1 MQVLAL
7 KYRPKHFSELVGQ
20 ESVAKTLSLAL
31 DNQRLANAYL
41 FSGLRGSGKTSSSRI
56 FARALMCETGPKAV
70 PCDTCIQC
78 QSALNNHHIDI
89 IEMDGASNRGIDD
102 VRNLIEQTRYK
113 PSFGRYKIF
122 IIDEVHMF
130 TTEAFNA
137 LLKTL
142 EEPPSH
148 VKFLLATTDALKL
161 PATILSR
168 TQHFRFKKIPENSV
182 ISHLKT
188 ILEKEQVSYET
199 SALEKLAHS
208 GQGSLRDT
216 ITLLEQA
223 INYCD
228 NAITESKVAEM
239 LGAIDRSV
247 LEDFFQ
253 SLINQ
258 DEARLQERYAI
269 LENYETES
277 VLEEMMLFLKAKLLS
292 PDSYSILLIER
303 FFKIIMSSLS
313 LLKEGANAS
322 FVLLL
327 LKMKFKEALKLKA
340 LDDAILELEQSKES
354 VLKPLNQNANA
365 SKQEPKSTEK
375 IEQAERIEGTEKKE
389 KLETRENTETLQTL
403 MLSAKDRIFHNLF
416 KQVQTLVYE
425 RNYELGEVF
434 EKNIRFIDF
443 DSQTKTLTWESLAT
457 DKDKELL
464 RERFKIVKSIVDGVF
479 GKGENIKIA
488 LKHHL
493 ENKSTLETQE
503 IKDFKISSL
512 REKILPKPTIET
524 TAETKENDTK
534 EAVGKALQTKEN
546 DTKEAVGKA
555 LQTKENDTKEAVGKA
570 LQTKEND
577 TKEAVGKALQTK
589 ENDTKETKETQPKQA
604 PTALQE
610 FMANHS
616 ELIEEIKSEF
626 EIKSVELL

>member
-188 ILEKEQVSYET
+188 ILEKEQVSYES

-258 DEARLQERYAI
+258 DEVRLQERYAI

-340 LDDAILELEQSKES
+340 LDDAILELEQTKES
-354 VLKPLNQNANA
+354 AFQPINQNANA
-365 SKQEPKSTEK
+365 PKQEPKSAEK
-375 IEQAERIEGTEKKE
+375 IENPEKKE
-389 KLETRENTETLQTL
+389 SAETPQTP

-425 RNYELGEVF
+425 RNYELGAVF

-488 LKHHL
+488 LKNHL
-493 ENKSTLETQE
+493 ENKSAREETKE

-512 REKILPKPTIET
+512 REKISPKPTTET
-524 TAETKENDTK
+524 TAEMKENETKEAVKKEIKEKEVQENDTK
-534 EAVGKALQTKEN
+534 EVQ
-546 DTKEAVGKA
+546 
-555 LQTKENDTKEAVGKA
+555 
-570 LQTKEND
+570 
-577 TKEAVGKALQTK
+577 
-589 ENDTKETKETQPKQA
+589 ETQPKET

>member
-31 DNQRLANAYL
+31 NNRRLANAYL

-56 FARALMCETGPKAV
+56 FARALMCEEGPKAV
-70 PCDTCIQC
+70 PCDTCTQC

-188 ILEKEQVSYET
+188 ILEKEQVSYES

-340 LDDAILELEQSKES
+340 LDDAILELEQT
-354 VLKPLNQNANA
+354 PFNQNPSISYNA
-365 SKQEPKSTEK
+365 PKQEPKSAEK
-375 IEQAERIEGTEKKE
+375 REQAERIEGTEKKE
-389 KLETRENTETLQTL
+389 SAEKKENTETPQTP

-425 RNYELGEVF
+425 RNYELGAVF

-457 DKDKELL
+457 NKDKELL

-479 GKGENIKIA
+479 GKGESIKIA
-488 LKHHL
+488 LNNHL
-493 ENKSTLETQE
+493 ENKSAPLEE
-503 IKDFKISSL
+503 VKEFKISSL
-512 REKILPKPTIET
+512 REKISPKPTTET
-524 TAETKENDTK
+524 TAEMQEKEVQKNEIKEKEIKENDTK
-534 EAVGKALQTKEN
+534 EVQEI
-546 DTKEAVGKA
+546 
-555 LQTKENDTKEAVGKA
+555 
-570 LQTKEND
+570 
-577 TKEAVGKALQTK
+577 
-589 ENDTKETKETQPKQA
+589 QPKEA

-616 ELIEEIKSEF
+616 NLIEEIKSEF

>member
-56 FARALMCETGPKAV
+56 FARALMCEEGPKAV
-70 PCDTCIQC
+70 PCDTCTQC

-258 DEARLQERYAI
+258 DEARLQECYAI

-292 PDSYSILLIER
+292 PDTYSILLIER
-303 FFKIIMSSLS
+303 FFKIIMSGLS

-354 VLKPLNQNANA
+354 VLKPLKQNTNA
-365 SKQEPKSTEK
+365 FKQESAEK
-375 IEQAERIEGTEKKE
+375 IEKPEKKE
-389 KLETRENTETLQTL
+389 SIETPQTP

-425 RNYELGEVF
+425 RNYELGAVF

-457 DKDKELL
+457 HKDKELL

-488 LKHHL
+488 LKNHS
-493 ENKSTLETQE
+493 ENKSALEE
-503 IKDFKISSL
+503 IKEFKFPSL
-512 REKILPKPTIET
+512 KPKPTTET
-524 TAETKENDTK
+524 TAEMKEKETKEAIEKETKEKEIKEKEIKEKEIKEKEIKEKEIKEKEIKEKEIKEKEIKENDTK
-534 EAVGKALQTKEN
+534 GVQ
-546 DTKEAVGKA
+546 
-555 LQTKENDTKEAVGKA
+555 
-570 LQTKEND
+570 
-577 TKEAVGKALQTK
+577 
-589 ENDTKETKETQPKQA
+589 ETQPKET

-610 FMANHS
+610 FMANYS
-616 ELIEEIKSEF
+616 DLIEEIKSEF

>member
-188 ILEKEQVSYET
+188 ILEKEQVSYES

-258 DEARLQERYAI
+258 DEVRLQERYAI

-340 LDDAILELEQSKES
+340 LDDAILELEQT
-354 VLKPLNQNANA
+354 PFNQNPSISYNA
-365 SKQEPKSTEK
+365 PKQEPKSTEK
-375 IEQAERIEGTEKKE
+375 REQAERIERTEKRE
-389 KLETRENTETLQTL
+389 KLEKRENAETPQTS

-425 RNYELGEVF
+425 RNYELGAVF

-493 ENKSTLETQE
+493 ENKSTLEVVKE
-503 IKDFKISSL
+503 LKFPYSK
-512 REKILPKPTIET
+512 PKPTTET
-524 TAETKENDTK
+524 TAETKENETK
-534 EAVGKALQTKEN
+534 EAIRKALQTKEN
-546 DTKEAVGKA
+546 DTKEV
-555 LQTKENDTKEAVGKA
+555 Q
-570 LQTKEND
+570 
-577 TKEAVGKALQTK
+577 
-589 ENDTKETKETQPKQA
+589 ETQPKEA

>member
-56 FARALMCETGPKAV
+56 FARALMCEEGPKAV

-258 DEARLQERYAI
+258 DEARLKERYTI
-269 LENYETES
+269 LENYETEG

-340 LDDAILELEQSKES
+340 LDDAILELEQT
-354 VLKPLNQNANA
+354 PFNQSPSISYNAP
-365 SKQEPKSTEK
+365 KQEPKS
-375 IEQAERIEGTEKKE
+375 IERIEGTEK
-389 KLETRENTETLQTL
+389 RENIEKRENAEAPQTP

-416 KQVQTLVYE
+416 KRVQTLVYE
-425 RNYELGEVF
+425 RNYELGAVF

-464 RERFKIVKSIVDGVF
+464 RERFKIVKSIVDSVF

-488 LKHHL
+488 LKNHL
-493 ENKSTLETQE
+493 ENKSAPEETQE
-503 IKDFKISSL
+503 VKDFKISSL
-512 REKILPKPTIET
+512 REKILPKPTTET
-524 TAETKENDTK
+524 TAEMKENGK

-546 DTKEAVGKA
+546 DTKEI
-555 LQTKENDTKEAVGKA
+555 KEKEV
-570 LQTKEND
+570 Q
-577 TKEAVGKALQTK
+577 EA
-589 ENDTKETKETQPKQA
+589 QPKEA

-616 ELIEEIKSEF
+616 NLIEEIKSEF

>member
-56 FARALMCETGPKAV
+56 FARALMCEEGPKAV
-70 PCDTCIQC
+70 PCDICTQC

-258 DEARLQERYAI
+258 DEAQLQERYVI

-303 FFKIIMSSLS
+303 FFKIIMSGLS

-354 VLKPLNQNANA
+354 TLKPLNQNANA
-365 SKQEPKSTEK
+365 FKQESKSAEK
-375 IEQAERIEGTEKKE
+375 IE
-389 KLETRENTETLQTL
+389 KLEKRESAETPQTP

-425 RNYELGEVF
+425 RNYELGAVF

-457 DKDKELL
+457 HKDKELL

-488 LKHHL
+488 LKNHS
-493 ENKSTLETQE
+493 ENKSALEE
-503 IKDFKISSL
+503 IKEFKFPSL
-512 REKILPKPTIET
+512 KPKPATET
-524 TAETKENDTK
+524 TAEMKEKETKGAVEKETKENETKGAVEKETKENDTK
-534 EAVGKALQTKEN
+534 EIQ
-546 DTKEAVGKA
+546 
-555 LQTKENDTKEAVGKA
+555 
-570 LQTKEND
+570 
-577 TKEAVGKALQTK
+577 
-589 ENDTKETKETQPKQA
+589 ETQPKET

-616 ELIEEIKSEF
+616 DLIEEIKSEF

>member
-56 FARALMCETGPKAV
+56 FARALMCEEGPKSV
-70 PCDTCIQC
+70 PCDTCTQC

-292 PDSYSILLIER
+292 PDAYSILLIER
-303 FFKIIMSSLS
+303 FFKIIMSGLS

-365 SKQEPKSTEK
+365 FKQESAEK
-375 IEQAERIEGTEKKE
+375 IEEPEK
-389 KLETRENTETLQTL
+389 RESTETMQTP

-425 RNYELGEVF
+425 RNYELGAVF
-434 EKNIRFIDF
+434 EKNIRFVDF

-457 DKDKELL
+457 HKDKELL

-488 LKHHL
+488 LKNHS
-493 ENKSTLETQE
+493 ENKSALEE
-503 IKDFKISSL
+503 IKEFKFPSL
-512 REKILPKPTIET
+512 KPKPTTET
-524 TAETKENDTK
+524 MAETKENDTK
-534 EAVGKALQTKEN
+534 EVQKN
-546 DTKEAVGKA
+546 DTKEI
-555 LQTKENDTKEAVGKA
+555 Q
-570 LQTKEND
+570 
-577 TKEAVGKALQTK
+577 
-589 ENDTKETKETQPKQA
+589 ETQPKET

-616 ELIEEIKSEF
+616 DLIEEIKSEF

>member
-56 FARALMCETGPKAV
+56 FARALMCEEGPKAV

-78 QSALNNHHIDI
+78 QSTLNNHHIDI

-188 ILEKEQVSYET
+188 ILEKEQVSYEA

-292 PDSYSILLIER
+292 PDTYSILLIER

-340 LDDAILELEQSKES
+340 LDDAILELEQT
-354 VLKPLNQNANA
+354 PFNQNPSISYNA
-365 SKQEPKSTEK
+365 PKQEFKGTEK
-375 IEQAERIEGTEKKE
+375 IEQAERIEGTERIE
-389 KLETRENTETLQTL
+389 SAEAPQTP
-403 MLSAKDRIFHNLF
+403 MLSAKDRILHNLF

-425 RNYELGEVF
+425 RNYELGVVF

-443 DSQTKTLTWESLAT
+443 DSQTKTLTWESLAA

-488 LKHHL
+488 LKNHL
-493 ENKSTLETQE
+493 ENKSAPEE
-503 IKDFKISSL
+503 IKEVKDFKISSL
-512 REKILPKPTIET
+512 REKILPKPTTET
-524 TAETKENDTK
+524 TAEMKEKEVQKKEIKEKETKENDTK
-534 EAVGKALQTKEN
+534 EVQEI
-546 DTKEAVGKA
+546 
-555 LQTKENDTKEAVGKA
+555 
-570 LQTKEND
+570 
-577 TKEAVGKALQTK
+577 
-589 ENDTKETKETQPKQA
+589 QPKEA

-616 ELIEEIKSEF
+616 NLIEEIKSEF

>member
-56 FARALMCETGPKAV
+56 FARALMCEEGPKAV

-188 ILEKEQVSYET
+188 ILEKEQVSYES

-269 LENYETES
+269 LENYETEG

-327 LKMKFKEALKLKA
+327 LKMKFKESLKLKA
-340 LDDAILELEQSKES
+340 LDDAILELEQTKES

-365 SKQEPKSTEK
+365 PKQEPKSTE
-375 IEQAERIEGTEKKE
+375 RIERTEKRE
-389 KLETRENTETLQTL
+389 KLEKRENAETPQTP
-403 MLSAKDRIFHNLF
+403 MLSVKDRIFHNLF

-425 RNYELGEVF
+425 RNYELGAVF

-464 RERFKIVKSIVDGVF
+464 RERFKIVKGIVDGVF
-479 GKGENIKIA
+479 GKGENVKIA
-488 LKHHL
+488 LKNHL
-493 ENKSTLETQE
+493 ENKSAPEE
-503 IKDFKISSL
+503 IKEVKDFKISSL
-512 REKILPKPTIET
+512 REKILPKPTTET
-524 TAETKENDTK
+524 TAEMQEKETKEAVKKEIKEKEIKENDTK
-534 EAVGKALQTKEN
+534 EVQEI
-546 DTKEAVGKA
+546 
-555 LQTKENDTKEAVGKA
+555 
-570 LQTKEND
+570 
-577 TKEAVGKALQTK
+577 
-589 ENDTKETKETQPKQA
+589 QPKEA

-616 ELIEEIKSEF
+616 NLIEEIKSEF

>member
-102 VRNLIEQTRYK
+102 VRNIIEQTRYK

-148 VKFLLATTDALKL
+148 VKFLLATTDALKM

-188 ILEKEQVSYET
+188 ILEKEQVSYES

-269 LENYETES
+269 LENYETEG

-292 PDSYSILLIER
+292 PDTYSILLIER

-340 LDDAILELEQSKES
+340 LDDAIVELEQA
-354 VLKPLNQNANA
+354 PFNQSPSISYNAP
-365 SKQEPKSTEK
+365 KQEFKNIER
-375 IEQAERIEGTEKKE
+375 IEQAERIEGTEK
-389 KLETRENTETLQTL
+389 RENTETPQTP

-425 RNYELGEVF
+425 RNYELGAVF

-493 ENKSTLETQE
+493 ENKSAPEETKE
-503 IKDFKISSL
+503 VKEFKFPPL
-512 REKILPKPTIET
+512 KPKLTTET
-524 TAETKENDTK
+524 TAETKENGK

-546 DTKEAVGKA
+546 DTKEV
-555 LQTKENDTKEAVGKA
+555 QEKEV
-570 LQTKEND
+570 QEN
-577 TKEAVGKALQTK
+577 E
-589 ENDTKETKETQPKQA
+589 TKETKETQPKEA

>member
-56 FARALMCETGPKAV
+56 FARALMCEEGPKAV
-70 PCDTCIQC
+70 PCDTCTQC

-258 DEARLQERYAI
+258 DEVRLQERYAI

-292 PDSYSILLIER
+292 PDAYSILLIER

-365 SKQEPKSTEK
+365 FKQESAEK
-375 IEQAERIEGTEKKE
+375 IEKPEKKE
-389 KLETRENTETLQTL
+389 SAEIAQTP

-425 RNYELGEVF
+425 RNYELGAVF

-488 LKHHL
+488 LKNHS
-493 ENKSTLETQE
+493 ENKSAKEVVKE
-503 IKDFKISSL
+503 FKFPSL
-512 REKILPKPTIET
+512 KPKPTTET
-524 TAETKENDTK
+524 TAETKEKETKENDTK
-534 EAVGKALQTKEN
+534 EVQ
-546 DTKEAVGKA
+546 
-555 LQTKENDTKEAVGKA
+555 
-570 LQTKEND
+570 
-577 TKEAVGKALQTK
+577 
-589 ENDTKETKETQPKQA
+589 ETQPKET

-610 FMANHS
+610 FMANYS
-616 ELIEEIKSEF
+616 DLIEEIKSEF

>member
-56 FARALMCETGPKAV
+56 FARALMCEEGPKSV

-188 ILEKEQVSYET
+188 ILEKERVSYET

-292 PDSYSILLIER
+292 PDAYSILLIER
-303 FFKIIMSSLS
+303 FFKIIMSGLS

-365 SKQEPKSTEK
+365 FKQESAEK
-375 IEQAERIEGTEKKE
+375 IEKPEK
-389 KLETRENTETLQTL
+389 RESTETPQTP

-425 RNYELGEVF
+425 RNYELGAVF

-457 DKDKELL
+457 HKDKELL

-488 LKHHL
+488 LKNHS
-493 ENKSTLETQE
+493 ENKSTKEVVKE
-503 IKDFKISSL
+503 FKFPFS
-512 REKILPKPTIET
+512 KPQPTTET
-524 TAETKENDTK
+524 TAETKEKD
-534 EAVGKALQTKEN
+534 TKEN
-546 DTKEAVGKA
+546 DTKEV
-555 LQTKENDTKEAVGKA
+555 Q
-570 LQTKEND
+570 
-577 TKEAVGKALQTK
+577 
-589 ENDTKETKETQPKQA
+589 ETQPKET

-610 FMANHS
+610 FMANYS
-616 ELIEEIKSEF
+616 DLIEEIKSEF

>member
-188 ILEKEQVSYET
+188 ILEKEQVSYES

-269 LENYETES
+269 LENYETEG

-340 LDDAILELEQSKES
+340 LDDAIVELEQA
-354 VLKPLNQNANA
+354 PFNQSPSINYNAP
-365 SKQEPKSTEK
+365 KQESKNIEKREK
-375 IEQAERIEGTEKKE
+375 IEQIENIEK
-389 KLETRENTETLQTL
+389 RENIETQQTP

-425 RNYELGEVF
+425 RNYELGAVF

-493 ENKSTLETQE
+493 ENKSAREETKE
-503 IKDFKISSL
+503 VKDFKISSL
-512 REKILPKPTIET
+512 REKILPQPTTET
-524 TAETKENDTK
+524 TAEMKENGK

-546 DTKEAVGKA
+546 DTKEVQEKEI
-555 LQTKENDTKEAVGKA
+555 KENE
-570 LQTKEND
+570 
-577 TKEAVGKALQTK
+577 
-589 ENDTKETKETQPKQA
+589 TKETKEAQPKEV

>member
-56 FARALMCETGPKAV
+56 FARALMCEEGPKAV
-70 PCDTCIQC
+70 PCDTCTQC

-354 VLKPLNQNANA
+354 AFQPLNQNANA
-365 SKQEPKSTEK
+365 FKQESAEK
-375 IEQAERIEGTEKKE
+375 IEKPEKRESAEK
-389 KLETRENTETLQTL
+389 RENTETPQTP

-425 RNYELGEVF
+425 RNYELGAVF

-443 DSQTKTLTWESLAT
+443 DSQTKTLTWESLAIH
-457 DKDKELL
+457 KDKELL

-488 LKHHL
+488 LKNHS
-493 ENKSTLETQE
+493 ENKSALEE
-503 IKDFKISSL
+503 IKEFKFPSL
-512 REKILPKPTIET
+512 KPKPTTET

-534 EAVGKALQTKEN
+534 EVVEN
-546 DTKEAVGKA
+546 DTKEAVEKENKEKEI
-555 LQTKENDTKEAVGKA
+555 QENDTKEV
-570 LQTKEND
+570 Q
-577 TKEAVGKALQTK
+577 
-589 ENDTKETKETQPKQA
+589 ETQPKET

-616 ELIEEIKSEF
+616 DLIEEIKSEF

>member
-56 FARALMCETGPKAV
+56 FARALMCEKGPKAV
-70 PCDTCIQC
+70 PCDTCTQC
-78 QSALNNHHIDI
+78 QSTLNNHHIDI

-142 EEPPSH
+142 EEPPNH

-182 ISHLKT
+182 IAHLKT

-303 FFKIIMSSLS
+303 FFKIIMSGLS

-365 SKQEPKSTEK
+365 FKQEPKIADK
-375 IEQAERIEGTEKKE
+375 IEKPEK
-389 KLETRENTETLQTL
+389 RESAQTPQTP

-425 RNYELGEVF
+425 RNYELGAVF

-457 DKDKELL
+457 HKDKELL

-488 LKHHL
+488 LKNHS
-493 ENKSTLETQE
+493 ENKSALEVVKE
-503 IKDFKISSL
+503 FKFPPL
-512 REKILPKPTIET
+512 KPKPTTET

-534 EAVGKALQTKEN
+534 KVQ
-546 DTKEAVGKA
+546 
-555 LQTKENDTKEAVGKA
+555 
-570 LQTKEND
+570 
-577 TKEAVGKALQTK
+577 
-589 ENDTKETKETQPKQA
+589 ETQPKEA

-616 ELIEEIKSEF
+616 DLIEEIKSEF

>member
-31 DNQRLANAYL
+31 NNRRLANAYL

-56 FARALMCETGPKAV
+56 FARALMCEEGPKAV
-70 PCDTCIQC
+70 PCDTCTQC

-188 ILEKEQVSYET
+188 ILEKEQVSYES

-340 LDDAILELEQSKES
+340 LDDAILELEQT
-354 VLKPLNQNANA
+354 PFNQSPSISYNAP
-365 SKQEPKSTEK
+365 KQEPKS
-375 IEQAERIEGTEKKE
+375 AERIEGTEK
-389 KLETRENTETLQTL
+389 RENTEKIASAETPQTP

-425 RNYELGEVF
+425 RNYELGAVF

-464 RERFKIVKSIVDGVF
+464 RERFKIVKGIVDGVF

-493 ENKSTLETQE
+493 ENKSAREETKE
-503 IKDFKISSL
+503 IKISSL
-512 REKILPKPTIET
+512 REKILPKPTTET
-524 TAETKENDTK
+524 TAETKENETK
-534 EAVGKALQTKEN
+534 EAVKKEIQE
-546 DTKEAVGKA
+546 KEVQKN
-555 LQTKENDTKEAVGKA
+555 E
-570 LQTKEND
+570 
-577 TKEAVGKALQTK
+577 
-589 ENDTKETKETQPKQA
+589 TKETKETQPKEV

-610 FMANHS
+610 FMANNS
-616 ELIEEIKSEF
+616 NLIEEIKSEF

>member
-56 FARALMCETGPKAV
+56 FARALMCEEGPKAV

-142 EEPPSH
+142 EEPPGH

-188 ILEKEQVSYET
+188 ILEKEQVSYES

-258 DEARLQERYAI
+258 DEARLKERYAI

-340 LDDAILELEQSKES
+340 LDDAILELEQA
-354 VLKPLNQNANA
+354 PFNQSSSISYNAP
-365 SKQEPKSTEK
+365 KQEPKSAER

-389 KLETRENTETLQTL
+389 SAEKKENAETPQTP

-425 RNYELGEVF
+425 RNYELGAVF

-464 RERFKIVKSIVDGVF
+464 RERFKIVKGIVDGVF

-488 LKHHL
+488 LKNHS
-493 ENKSTLETQE
+493 ENKSAREETKE
-503 IKDFKISSL
+503 VKISSL
-512 REKILPKPTIET
+512 REKISPKPTTET
-524 TAETKENDTK
+524 TAETKKK
-534 EAVGKALQTKEN
+534 EVKEKEVKEN
-546 DTKEAVGKA
+546 DTKEV
-555 LQTKENDTKEAVGKA
+555 Q
-570 LQTKEND
+570 
-577 TKEAVGKALQTK
+577 
-589 ENDTKETKETQPKQA
+589 ETQPKQA

>member
-56 FARALMCETGPKAV
+56 FARALMCEEGPKAV
-70 PCDTCIQC
+70 PCDTCTQC

-188 ILEKEQVSYET
+188 ILEKEQVSYES

-269 LENYETES
+269 LENYETEG

-292 PDSYSILLIER
+292 PDTYSILLIER

-340 LDDAILELEQSKES
+340 LDDAIVELEQT
-354 VLKPLNQNANA
+354 PFNQSPSISYNAP
-365 SKQEPKSTEK
+365 KQESKNIEK
-375 IEQAERIEGTEKKE
+375 REQIESIEK
-389 KLETRENTETLQTL
+389 RENAETPQTP

-425 RNYELGEVF
+425 RNYELGAVF

-503 IKDFKISSL
+503 VKEFKFPFL
-512 REKILPKPTIET
+512 KPQPTTET
-524 TAETKENDTK
+524 TAETKENEK

-546 DTKEAVGKA
+546 DTKEVQEKEV
-555 LQTKENDTKEAVGKA
+555 QEKEVQEKEIKENDTKEV
-570 LQTKEND
+570 Q
-577 TKEAVGKALQTK
+577 
-589 ENDTKETKETQPKQA
+589 ETQPKEA

>member
-188 ILEKEQVSYET
+188 ILEKEQVSYES

-228 NAITESKVAEM
+228 NAITESKVAAM

-258 DEARLQERYAI
+258 DEARLKERYAI

-313 LLKEGANAS
+313 LLKERANAS

-340 LDDAILELEQSKES
+340 LDDAIVELEQT
-354 VLKPLNQNANA
+354 PFNQNPSISYNA
-365 SKQEPKSTEK
+365 PKQEPKSAEK
-375 IEQAERIEGTEKKE
+375 IERAERIEGTEKIASA
-389 KLETRENTETLQTL
+389 ETPQTP

-425 RNYELGEVF
+425 RNYELGAVF

-457 DKDKELL
+457 NKDKELL

-488 LKHHL
+488 LKNHL
-493 ENKSTLETQE
+493 ENKSAPEE
-503 IKDFKISSL
+503 IKESKFPFLK
-512 REKILPKPTIET
+512 PKPTTET
-524 TAETKENDTK
+524 TAETKE
-534 EAVGKALQTKEN
+534 
-546 DTKEAVGKA
+546 
-555 LQTKENDTKEAVGKA
+555 
-570 LQTKEND
+570 
-577 TKEAVGKALQTK
+577 
-589 ENDTKETKETQPKQA
+589 KETKEKETKEVKEIQPKET

-610 FMANHS
+610 FMANNPD
-616 ELIEEIKSEF
+616 LIEEIKSEF

>member
-56 FARALMCETGPKAV
+56 FARALMCEEGPKAV

-188 ILEKEQVSYET
+188 ILEKEQVNYET

-258 DEARLQERYAI
+258 DEVRLKERYAI

-292 PDSYSILLIER
+292 PDFYSILLIER

-365 SKQEPKSTEK
+365 FKQEPKSAEK
-375 IEQAERIEGTEKKE
+375 IEKPEKKE
-389 KLETRENTETLQTL
+389 STETPQTP

-425 RNYELGEVF
+425 RNYELGAVF

-457 DKDKELL
+457 NKDKELL

-488 LKHHL
+488 LKNHL
-493 ENKSTLETQE
+493 ENKSTPEETKE
-503 IKDFKISSL
+503 VKDFKISSL
-512 REKILPKPTIET
+512 REKISPKPTTET
-524 TAETKENDTK
+524 TAETKEKETK
-534 EAVGKALQTKEN
+534 EKE
-546 DTKEAVGKA
+546 V
-555 LQTKENDTKEAVGKA
+555 Q
-570 LQTKEND
+570 
-577 TKEAVGKALQTK
+577 

-616 ELIEEIKSEF
+616 NLIEEIKSEF

>member
-56 FARALMCETGPKAV
+56 FARALMCEEGPKAV
-70 PCDTCIQC
+70 PCDTCTQC

-303 FFKIIMSSLS
+303 FFKIIMSGLS

-354 VLKPLNQNANA
+354 ALKPLNQNANA
-365 SKQEPKSTEK
+365 FKQESAEK
-375 IEQAERIEGTEKKE
+375 IEKPEKRESAETP
-389 KLETRENTETLQTL
+389 QTL

-425 RNYELGEVF
+425 RNYELGAVF

-457 DKDKELL
+457 HKDKELL

-488 LKHHL
+488 LKNHS
-493 ENKSTLETQE
+493 ENKSTLEE
-503 IKDFKISSL
+503 IKEFKFPYS
-512 REKILPKPTIET
+512 KPKPTTET
-524 TAETKENDTK
+524 TAEMKE
-534 EAVGKALQTKEN
+534 
-546 DTKEAVGKA
+546 
-555 LQTKENDTKEAVGKA
+555 
-570 LQTKEND
+570 
-577 TKEAVGKALQTK
+577 
-589 ENDTKETKETQPKQA
+589 KETKEIQEIQPKEA

-616 ELIEEIKSEF
+616 DLIEEIKSEF

>member
-56 FARALMCETGPKAV
+56 FARALMCEEGPKAV
-70 PCDTCIQC
+70 PCDTCTQC

-182 ISHLKT
+182 IFHLKT

-303 FFKIIMSSLS
+303 FFKIIMSGLS
-313 LLKEGANAS
+313 LLKEGANTS

-354 VLKPLNQNANA
+354 TLKPLNQNANA
-365 SKQEPKSTEK
+365 FKQEPKIAEK
-375 IEQAERIEGTEKKE
+375 IEKPEKKE
-389 KLETRENTETLQTL
+389 SAETAQTP

-425 RNYELGEVF
+425 RNYELGAVF

-457 DKDKELL
+457 HKDKELL

-488 LKHHL
+488 LKNHS
-493 ENKSTLETQE
+493 ENKSALEE
-503 IKDFKISSL
+503 IKEFKFPYS
-512 REKILPKPTIET
+512 KPKPTTET
-524 TAETKENDTK
+524 TAETKEKETKEVQENDTKEAVEKETKENDTK
-534 EAVGKALQTKEN
+534 EVQ
-546 DTKEAVGKA
+546 
-555 LQTKENDTKEAVGKA
+555 
-570 LQTKEND
+570 
-577 TKEAVGKALQTK
+577 
-589 ENDTKETKETQPKQA
+589 ETQPKEA

-610 FMANHS
+610 FMANYS
-616 ELIEEIKSEF
+616 DLIEEIKSEF

>member
-7 KYRPKHFSELVGQ
+7 KYRPKHFSELIGQ

-56 FARALMCETGPKAV
+56 FARALMCEEGPKAV
-70 PCDTCIQC
+70 PCDTCTQC

-258 DEARLQERYAI
+258 DEARLKERYTI

-340 LDDAILELEQSKES
+340 LDDAILELEQT
-354 VLKPLNQNANA
+354 PFNQNPSISYND
-365 SKQEPKSTEK
+365 SKQEPKSAEK

-389 KLETRENTETLQTL
+389 KLETRENTETPQTP

-425 RNYELGEVF
+425 RNYELGAVF

-443 DSQTKTLTWESLAT
+443 DSQTKTLTWESLAA

-479 GKGENIKIA
+479 GKGESIKIA
-488 LKHHL
+488 LKNHS
-493 ENKSTLETQE
+493 ENKSAREETKE

-512 REKILPKPTIET
+512 REKILPKPTTET
-524 TAETKENDTK
+524 TAELKEKETKEKEVQENDTK
-534 EAVGKALQTKEN
+534 EVQ
-546 DTKEAVGKA
+546 
-555 LQTKENDTKEAVGKA
+555 
-570 LQTKEND
+570 
-577 TKEAVGKALQTK
+577 
-589 ENDTKETKETQPKQA
+589 ETQPKQA

-616 ELIEEIKSEF
+616 NLIEEIKSEF

>member
-56 FARALMCETGPKAV
+56 FARALMCEEGPKAV

-113 PSFGRYKIF
+113 PSFARYKIF

-188 ILEKEQVSYET
+188 ILEKEQVSYES

-258 DEARLQERYAI
+258 DEVRLKERYAI

-340 LDDAILELEQSKES
+340 LDDAILELEQTKES
-354 VLKPLNQNANA
+354 VFQPLNQNANA
-365 SKQEPKSTEK
+365 PKQEPKSAEK
-375 IEQAERIEGTEKKE
+375 IEKPEK
-389 KLETRENTETLQTL
+389 RENTETPQTP

-425 RNYELGEVF
+425 CNYELGAVF
-434 EKNIRFIDF
+434 EKNIRFVDF
-443 DSQTKTLTWESLAT
+443 DSQTKTLTWESLAA

-464 RERFKIVKSIVDGVF
+464 RERFKIVKSIVDSVF

-488 LKHHL
+488 LKNHS
-493 ENKSTLETQE
+493 ENKSALEVVKE
-503 IKDFKISSL
+503 LKFPYSK
-512 REKILPKPTIET
+512 PKPTTET
-524 TAETKENDTK
+524 TAETKEKETK
-534 EAVGKALQTKEN
+534 EKEIQEN
-546 DTKEAVGKA
+546 DTKEV
-555 LQTKENDTKEAVGKA
+555 Q
-570 LQTKEND
+570 
-577 TKEAVGKALQTK
+577 
-589 ENDTKETKETQPKQA
+589 ETQPKQA

-616 ELIEEIKSEF
+616 NLIEEIKSEF

>member
-56 FARALMCETGPKAV
+56 FARALMCEEGPKAV
-70 PCDTCIQC
+70 PCDTCTQC

-188 ILEKEQVSYET
+188 ILEKEQVSYES

-228 NAITESKVAEM
+228 NAITESKVAAM

-258 DEARLQERYAI
+258 DEAQLQERYAI

-292 PDSYSILLIER
+292 PDTYSILLIER

-365 SKQEPKSTEK
+365 PKQEPKSTEK
-375 IEQAERIEGTEKKE
+375 IEQAERIEGTEK
-389 KLETRENTETLQTL
+389 RENTEKIASAETPQTP
-403 MLSAKDRIFHNLF
+403 MLSVKDRIFHNLF

-425 RNYELGEVF
+425 RNYELGAVF

-457 DKDKELL
+457 NKDKELL

-493 ENKSTLETQE
+493 ENKSAREETKE
-503 IKDFKISSL
+503 VKDFKISSL
-512 REKILPKPTIET
+512 REKILPKPTTET
-524 TAETKENDTK
+524 TAETKEKEIK
-534 EAVGKALQTKEN
+534 EAVKKEIKEKEIQKKEIKEN
-546 DTKEAVGKA
+546 DTKEI
-555 LQTKENDTKEAVGKA
+555 Q
-570 LQTKEND
+570 
-577 TKEAVGKALQTK
+577 
-589 ENDTKETKETQPKQA
+589 ETQPKEA

-610 FMANHS
+610 FMANNS
-616 ELIEEIKSEF
+616 NLIEEIKSEF

>member
-56 FARALMCETGPKAV
+56 FARALMCEEGPKAV

-188 ILEKEQVSYET
+188 ILEKEQVSYES

-258 DEARLQERYAI
+258 DEARLQKRYAI

-340 LDDAILELEQSKES
+340 LDDAIVELEQSKES

-365 SKQEPKSTEK
+365 PKQESKSIEK
-375 IEQAERIEGTEKKE
+375 REQTERIE
-389 KLETRENTETLQTL
+389 KLEKIASAETPQTP

-425 RNYELGEVF
+425 RNYELGAVF

-464 RERFKIVKSIVDGVF
+464 RERFKIVKGIVDGVF

-493 ENKSTLETQE
+493 ENKSAREETKE
-503 IKDFKISSL
+503 VKDFKISSL
-512 REKILPKPTIET
+512 REKILPKPTTET
-524 TAETKENDTK
+524 MAEMKEK
-534 EAVGKALQTKEN
+534 EVQKNEIKE
-546 DTKEAVGKA
+546 KEI
-555 LQTKENDTKEAVGKA
+555 
-570 LQTKEND
+570 
-577 TKEAVGKALQTK
+577 K
-589 ENDTKETKETQPKQA
+589 ENDTKETKEIQPKEA

-616 ELIEEIKSEF
+616 NLIEEIKSEF

>member
-142 EEPPSH
+142 EEPPGH

-228 NAITESKVAEM
+228 NAITESKVAAM

-258 DEARLQERYAI
+258 DEARLKERYAI

-292 PDSYSILLIER
+292 PDTYSILLIER

-354 VLKPLNQNANA
+354 AFQPLNQNANA
-365 SKQEPKSTEK
+365 PKQEPKSAEK
-375 IEQAERIEGTEKKE
+375 RE
-389 KLETRENTETLQTL
+389 KLETRKNTETQQTP

-425 RNYELGEVF
+425 RNYELGAVF
-434 EKNIRFIDF
+434 ERNIRFIDF

-457 DKDKELL
+457 NKDKELL

-488 LKHHL
+488 LKNHS
-493 ENKSTLETQE
+493 ENKSVLEET
-503 IKDFKISSL
+503 KDFKFSYS
-512 REKILPKPTIET
+512 KPKPTTET
-524 TAETKENDTK
+524 TAEMKEKETKEAVKKEVKEKEIQEKEIKENDTK
-534 EAVGKALQTKEN
+534 EVQ
-546 DTKEAVGKA
+546 
-555 LQTKENDTKEAVGKA
+555 
-570 LQTKEND
+570 
-577 TKEAVGKALQTK
+577 
-589 ENDTKETKETQPKQA
+589 ETQPKEA
-604 PTALQE
+604 PTVLQE

>member
-56 FARALMCETGPKAV
+56 FARALMCEEGPKAV

-188 ILEKEQVSYET
+188 ILEKEQVSYES

-228 NAITESKVAEM
+228 NAITESKVAAM

-258 DEARLQERYAI
+258 DEARLKERYAI

-340 LDDAILELEQSKES
+340 LDDAILELEQA
-354 VLKPLNQNANA
+354 PFNQSPSISYNAP
-365 SKQEPKSTEK
+365 KQEPKSTEK

-389 KLETRENTETLQTL
+389 SAEKKENTETPQTP

-425 RNYELGEVF
+425 RNYELGAVF
-434 EKNIRFIDF
+434 EKNICFIDF

-464 RERFKIVKSIVDGVF
+464 RERFKIVKGIVDGVF

-488 LKHHL
+488 LKNHS
-493 ENKSTLETQE
+493 ENKSALEE
-503 IKDFKISSL
+503 VKEFKFPYS
-512 REKILPKPTIET
+512 KPKPTTET
-524 TAETKENDTK
+524 TAETKEKEIKEAAEKETK
-534 EAVGKALQTKEN
+534 EKEVQEN
-546 DTKEAVGKA
+546 DTKEI
-555 LQTKENDTKEAVGKA
+555 Q
-570 LQTKEND
+570 
-577 TKEAVGKALQTK
+577 
-589 ENDTKETKETQPKQA
+589 ETQPKEA

-616 ELIEEIKSEF
+616 NLIEEIKSEF

>member
-56 FARALMCETGPKAV
+56 FARALMCEEGPKAV
-70 PCDTCIQC
+70 PCDTCTQC

-148 VKFLLATTDALKL
+148 VKFLLATTDVLKL

-292 PDSYSILLIER
+292 PDFYSILLIER
-303 FFKIIMSSLS
+303 FFKIIMSGLS

-354 VLKPLNQNANA
+354 VLKSLNQNANA
-365 SKQEPKSTEK
+365 FKQESKSADK
-375 IEQAERIEGTEKKE
+375 IEKPEKKE
-389 KLETRENTETLQTL
+389 SAETPQTP

-425 RNYELGEVF
+425 HNYELGAVF

-457 DKDKELL
+457 HKDKELL

-488 LKHHL
+488 LKNQ
-493 ENKSTLETQE
+493 NKSALEE
-503 IKDFKISSL
+503 IKEFKFPSL
-512 REKILPKPTIET
+512 KPKPTTET
-524 TAETKENDTK
+524 TAEMKEKEIKEKEVQKNETKEI
-534 EAVGKALQTKEN
+534 Q
-546 DTKEAVGKA
+546 
-555 LQTKENDTKEAVGKA
+555 
-570 LQTKEND
+570 
-577 TKEAVGKALQTK
+577 
-589 ENDTKETKETQPKQA
+589 ETQPKEA

-616 ELIEEIKSEF
+616 DLIEEIKSEF

>member
-188 ILEKEQVSYET
+188 ILEKEQVSYES

-340 LDDAILELEQSKES
+340 LDDAILELEQT
-354 VLKPLNQNANA
+354 PFNQSPSISYNTP
-365 SKQEPKSTEK
+365 KQEPKS
-375 IEQAERIEGTEKKE
+375 AERIEGTEK
-389 KLETRENTETLQTL
+389 RENAEAPQTP

-416 KQVQTLVYE
+416 KRVQTLVYE
-425 RNYELGEVF
+425 RNYELGAVF

-443 DSQTKTLTWESLAT
+443 DSQTKTLTWESLAA

-479 GKGENIKIA
+479 GKGESIKIA
-488 LKHHL
+488 LKNHL
-493 ENKSTLETQE
+493 ENKSTPEETKE
-503 IKDFKISSL
+503 VKDFKISSL
-512 REKILPKPTIET
+512 REKISPKPTTET
-524 TAETKENDTK
+524 TAEIQEKEIQKNEIKEKEIKENDTK
-534 EAVGKALQTKEN
+534 EIKE
-546 DTKEAVGKA
+546 KEV
-555 LQTKENDTKEAVGKA
+555 QENE
-570 LQTKEND
+570 
-577 TKEAVGKALQTK
+577 
-589 ENDTKETKETQPKQA
+589 TKETKEAQPKEA

-616 ELIEEIKSEF
+616 NLIEEIKSEF

>member
-188 ILEKEQVSYET
+188 ILEKEQVSYES

-258 DEARLQERYAI
+258 DEARLQECYAI

-303 FFKIIMSSLS
+303 FFKIIMSGLS

-354 VLKPLNQNANA
+354 AFQPLNQNANA
-365 SKQEPKSTEK
+365 PKQEFKSAEEREKPEK
-375 IEQAERIEGTEKKE
+375 IESAETP
-389 KLETRENTETLQTL
+389 QTP

-425 RNYELGEVF
+425 RNYELGAVF
-434 EKNIRFIDF
+434 EKNIRFVDF

-457 DKDKELL
+457 NKDKELL

-488 LKHHL
+488 LKNHS
-493 ENKSTLETQE
+493 ENKSTLEVVKE
-503 IKDFKISSL
+503 SKFPYSK
-512 REKILPKPTIET
+512 PKPTTET
-524 TAETKENDTK
+524 TAEMKEKEIKEKEVQKNEIKEKEIKENDTK
-534 EAVGKALQTKEN
+534 EVQ
-546 DTKEAVGKA
+546 
-555 LQTKENDTKEAVGKA
+555 
-570 LQTKEND
+570 
-577 TKEAVGKALQTK
+577 
-589 ENDTKETKETQPKQA
+589 ETQPKQA

-610 FMANHS
+610 FMANNS
-616 ELIEEIKSEF
+616 NLIEEIKSEF

>member
-70 PCDTCIQC
+70 PCDTCTQC

-188 ILEKEQVSYET
+188 ILEKEQVSYES

-258 DEARLQERYAI
+258 DEARLKERYAI

-277 VLEEMMLFLKAKLLS
+277 VLEEMMLFLKVKLLS

-340 LDDAILELEQSKES
+340 LDDAILELEQA
-354 VLKPLNQNANA
+354 PFNQSPSISYNAP
-365 SKQEPKSTEK
+365 KQEPKSTEK
-375 IEQAERIEGTEKKE
+375 IEQAERIERTEK
-389 KLETRENTETLQTL
+389 RENAETPQTP

-425 RNYELGEVF
+425 RNYELGAVF

-464 RERFKIVKSIVDGVF
+464 RERFKIVKGIVDGVF

-488 LKHHL
+488 LKNHL
-493 ENKSTLETQE
+493 ENKSAREETKE

-512 REKILPKPTIET
+512 REKILPQPTTET
-524 TAETKENDTK
+524 TAEMKEKEVQKNEIKEKEIKENDTK
-534 EAVGKALQTKEN
+534 EVQ
-546 DTKEAVGKA
+546 
-555 LQTKENDTKEAVGKA
+555 
-570 LQTKEND
+570 
-577 TKEAVGKALQTK
+577 
-589 ENDTKETKETQPKQA
+589 ETQPKET

>member
-188 ILEKEQVSYET
+188 ILEKEQVSYES

-258 DEARLQERYAI
+258 DEERLQERYAI

-340 LDDAILELEQSKES
+340 LDDAILELEQA
-354 VLKPLNQNANA
+354 PFNQSPSINYNAP
-365 SKQEPKSTEK
+365 KQEFKSTEK
-375 IEQAERIEGTEKKE
+375 IEQAERIERTEKRE
-389 KLETRENTETLQTL
+389 KLEKRENTETPQTP

-425 RNYELGEVF
+425 RNYELGAVF

-457 DKDKELL
+457 NKDKELL
-464 RERFKIVKSIVDGVF
+464 RERFKIVKGIVDGVF
-479 GKGENIKIA
+479 GKGESIKIA

-493 ENKSTLETQE
+493 ENKSALEE
-503 IKDFKISSL
+503 VKEFKFPYS
-512 REKILPKPTIET
+512 KPKPTTET
-524 TAETKENDTK
+524 TAEMKEKEVQKNEIKEKETKENDTK
-534 EAVGKALQTKEN
+534 EIQ
-546 DTKEAVGKA
+546 EA
-555 LQTKENDTKEAVGKA
+555 
-570 LQTKEND
+570 
-577 TKEAVGKALQTK
+577 
-589 ENDTKETKETQPKQA
+589 QPKEA

-616 ELIEEIKSEF
+616 NLIEEIKSEF

>member
-56 FARALMCETGPKAV
+56 FARALMCEEGPKAV
-70 PCDTCIQC
+70 PCDTCTQC
-78 QSALNNHHIDI
+78 KSALNNHHIDI

-188 ILEKEQVSYET
+188 ILEKEQVSYEN

-340 LDDAILELEQSKES
+340 LDDAILELEQTKES

-365 SKQEPKSTEK
+365 PKQEPKNAEK
-375 IEQAERIEGTEKKE
+375 
-389 KLETRENTETLQTL
+389 RENAETLQTP

-416 KQVQTLVYE
+416 KQVQTQVSD
-425 RNYELGEVF
+425 RNYELGAVF

-443 DSQTKTLTWESLAT
+443 DSQTKTLIWESLAT
-457 DKDKELL
+457 NKDKELL
-464 RERFKIVKSIVDGVF
+464 RERFKIVKSIVDEVF

-488 LKHHL
+488 LKNHS
-493 ENKSTLETQE
+493 ENKSAPEET
-503 IKDFKISSL
+503 KDKFLSL
-512 REKILPKPTIET
+512 KPKPTIET
-524 TAETKENDTK
+524 TAEMKENETKEKEVQEKETK
-534 EAVGKALQTKEN
+534 EV
-546 DTKEAVGKA
+546 
-555 LQTKENDTKEAVGKA
+555 
-570 LQTKEND
+570 
-577 TKEAVGKALQTK
+577 
-589 ENDTKETKETQPKQA
+589 KETQPKETS
-604 PTALQE
+604 TALQE
-610 FMANHS
+610 FMANNS
-616 ELIEEIKSEF
+616 NLIEEIKSEF

>member
-56 FARALMCETGPKAV
+56 FARALMCEEGPKAV
-70 PCDTCIQC
+70 PCDTCPQC

-142 EEPPSH
+142 EEPPSY

-188 ILEKEQVSYET
+188 ILEKERVSYET

-292 PDSYSILLIER
+292 PDAYSILLIER
-303 FFKIIMSSLS
+303 FFKIIMSGLS

-354 VLKPLNQNANA
+354 AFQPLNQNANA
-365 SKQEPKSTEK
+365 FKQEITDKIEKPEKRESTE
-375 IEQAERIEGTEKKE
+375 TP
-389 KLETRENTETLQTL
+389 QTP

-425 RNYELGEVF
+425 RNYELGAVF

-457 DKDKELL
+457 HKDKELL

-488 LKHHL
+488 LKNHS
-493 ENKSTLETQE
+493 ENKSTLEVVKE
-503 IKDFKISSL
+503 FKFPSL
-512 REKILPKPTIET
+512 KPKPTTET
-524 TAETKENDTK
+524 TAETKEKETK
-534 EAVGKALQTKEN
+534 EKEIQEN
-546 DTKEAVGKA
+546 DTKEV
-555 LQTKENDTKEAVGKA
+555 KEI
-570 LQTKEND
+570 QP
-577 TKEAVGKALQTK
+577 
-589 ENDTKETKETQPKQA
+589 KET

-610 FMANHS
+610 FMANNS
-616 ELIEEIKSEF
+616 NLIEEIKSEF

>member
-70 PCDTCIQC
+70 PCDTCTQC

-258 DEARLQERYAI
+258 DEARLKERYAI

-340 LDDAILELEQSKES
+340 LDDAIVELEQTKES
-354 VLKPLNQNANA
+354 VFQPLNQNANA
-365 SKQEPKSTEK
+365 PKQEPKNTEK
-375 IEQAERIEGTEKKE
+375 
-389 KLETRENTETLQTL
+389 RENTETPQTP

-425 RNYELGEVF
+425 RNYELGAVF

-457 DKDKELL
+457 HKDKELL
-464 RERFKIVKSIVDGVF
+464 RERFKIVKGIVDGVF

-488 LKHHL
+488 LKNHL
-493 ENKSTLETQE
+493 ENKSAREETKE
-503 IKDFKISSL
+503 VKISSL
-512 REKILPKPTIET
+512 REKILPKPTTET
-524 TAETKENDTK
+524 TAEMKEKEIKEAAEKETKEKEVQENDTK
-534 EAVGKALQTKEN
+534 EVQ
-546 DTKEAVGKA
+546 
-555 LQTKENDTKEAVGKA
+555 
-570 LQTKEND
+570 
-577 TKEAVGKALQTK
+577 
-589 ENDTKETKETQPKQA
+589 ETQPKEA

>member
-56 FARALMCETGPKAV
+56 FARALMCEEGPKAV
-70 PCDTCIQC
+70 PCDTCTQC

-292 PDSYSILLIER
+292 PDAYSILLIER
-303 FFKIIMSSLS
+303 FFKIIMSGLS

-365 SKQEPKSTEK
+365 FKQEPKSAEK
-375 IEQAERIEGTEKKE
+375 RESAETP
-389 KLETRENTETLQTL
+389 QTP

-425 RNYELGEVF
+425 RNYELGAVF

-457 DKDKELL
+457 NKDKELL
-464 RERFKIVKSIVDGVF
+464 RECFKIVKSIVDGVF

-488 LKHHL
+488 LKNHS
-493 ENKSTLETQE
+493 ENKSALEE
-503 IKDFKISSL
+503 IKEFKFPSS
-512 REKILPKPTIET
+512 KPKPTTET
-524 TAETKENDTK
+524 TAEMKESETKEAIEKEIKEKEIKENDTKENDTK
-534 EAVGKALQTKEN
+534 EVQ
-546 DTKEAVGKA
+546 
-555 LQTKENDTKEAVGKA
+555 
-570 LQTKEND
+570 
-577 TKEAVGKALQTK
+577 
-589 ENDTKETKETQPKQA
+589 ETQPKET

-616 ELIEEIKSEF
+616 DLIEEIKSEF

>member
-56 FARALMCETGPKAV
+56 FARALMCEEGPKAV

-188 ILEKEQVSYET
+188 ILEKEQVSYES

-258 DEARLQERYAI
+258 DEVRLQERYAI
-269 LENYETES
+269 LENYETEG

-340 LDDAILELEQSKES
+340 LDDAIVELEQT
-354 VLKPLNQNANA
+354 PFNQSPSISYNAP
-365 SKQEPKSTEK
+365 KQESKNIEKREQREQIESIEKRESTE
-375 IEQAERIEGTEKKE
+375 TP
-389 KLETRENTETLQTL
+389 QTP

-425 RNYELGEVF
+425 RNYELGAVF

-479 GKGENIKIA
+479 GKGESIKIA

-493 ENKSTLETQE
+493 ENKNAPEETKE
-503 IKDFKISSL
+503 FKFPFL
-512 REKILPKPTIET
+512 KPQPTTET
-524 TAETKENDTK
+524 TAETKENEK

-546 DTKEAVGKA
+546 DTKEV
-555 LQTKENDTKEAVGKA
+555 QEKEIQENETKEA
-570 LQTKEND
+570 
-577 TKEAVGKALQTK
+577 
-589 ENDTKETKETQPKQA
+589 KETQPKEA

>member
-56 FARALMCETGPKAV
+56 FARALMCEEGPKAV
-70 PCDTCIQC
+70 PCDTCTQC

-228 NAITESKVAEM
+228 NAITESKVAAM

-258 DEARLQERYAI
+258 DEARLKERYAI

-365 SKQEPKSTEK
+365 FKQEPKSAEKREGAEK
-375 IEQAERIEGTEKKE
+375 IEKPEKIESAETP
-389 KLETRENTETLQTL
+389 QTP

-425 RNYELGEVF
+425 RNYELGAVF

-457 DKDKELL
+457 HKDKELL

-479 GKGENIKIA
+479 GKGESIKIA
-488 LKHHL
+488 LKNQ
-493 ENKSTLETQE
+493 NKSALEE
-503 IKDFKISSL
+503 IKEFKFPYS
-512 REKILPKPTIET
+512 KPKPTTET
-524 TAETKENDTK
+524 TAEMKEKEVQENDTK
-534 EAVGKALQTKEN
+534 EVQ
-546 DTKEAVGKA
+546 
-555 LQTKENDTKEAVGKA
+555 
-570 LQTKEND
+570 
-577 TKEAVGKALQTK
+577 
-589 ENDTKETKETQPKQA
+589 ETQPKET

-616 ELIEEIKSEF
+616 DLIEEIKSEF

>member
-56 FARALMCETGPKAV
+56 FARALMCEEGPKAV

-188 ILEKEQVSYET
+188 ILEKEQVSYES

-258 DEARLQERYAI
+258 DEARLQERYVI

-340 LDDAILELEQSKES
+340 LDDAIVELEQT
-354 VLKPLNQNANA
+354 PFNQNPNISYNA
-365 SKQEPKSTEK
+365 PKQEFKSTEK
-375 IEQAERIEGTEKKE
+375 IEQVERIEGTEKIASAE
-389 KLETRENTETLQTL
+389 APQTP

-425 RNYELGEVF
+425 RNYELGAVF

-488 LKHHL
+488 LKNHL
-493 ENKSTLETQE
+493 ENKNALEETKE
-503 IKDFKISSL
+503 VKEFKISSL
-512 REKILPKPTIET
+512 REKISPKPTTET
-524 TAETKENDTK
+524 TAEMKEKETK

-546 DTKEAVGKA
+546 DTKEV
-555 LQTKENDTKEAVGKA
+555 QENEI
-570 LQTKEND
+570 
-577 TKEAVGKALQTK
+577 
-589 ENDTKETKETQPKQA
+589 KETKETQPKEA